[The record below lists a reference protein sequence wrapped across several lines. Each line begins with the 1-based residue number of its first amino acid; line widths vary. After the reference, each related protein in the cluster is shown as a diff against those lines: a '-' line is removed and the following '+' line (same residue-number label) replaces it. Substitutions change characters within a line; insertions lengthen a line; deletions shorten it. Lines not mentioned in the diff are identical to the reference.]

1 MQRKRNLTRYRKMNI
16 NKHKRMVVAWM
27 LLVTFMSVLVIKD
40 SHFHH
45 VPDNAVASAST
56 DGYGQTVQGACFICD
71 FTLHKAGV
79 VTMADFHPLLCFTI
93 VTPYTFISQTV
104 YRHIDAVNSHSPPAV
119 A

>member
-1 MQRKRNLTRYRKMNI
+1 M
-16 NKHKRMVVAWM
+16 
-27 LLVTFMSVLVIKD
+27 TFMSVLVIKD

-79 VTMADFHPLLCFTI
+79 VTMADFHPIALFHHRHAIYFHFADCLP
-93 VTPYTFISQTV
+93 PY
-104 YRHIDAVNSHSPPAV
+104 
-119 A
+119 